1 MARHCSRREQL
12 VFRRRR
18 RRLCRRRL
26 CRLWCRARTRNTK
39 ESFKL
44 KIKNTRKER
53 KKERKQRANVPLFP
67 SSSRSLRE
75 EIDFLDEIKQKMKKF
90 VAGGEFEGTFLKPKF
105 GDASGVRGA
114 ARLARTTNY

>member
-1 MARHCSRREQL
+1 MAGDKIDVSFEINADAEKLIDEYKDQL
-12 VFRRRR
+12 AMSLATVVNIIDPDVFVFGGGVS
-18 RRLCRRRL
+18 
-26 CRLWCRARTRNTK
+26 N
-39 ESFKL
+39 
-44 KIKNTRKER
+44 
-53 KKERKQRANVPLFP
+53 
-67 SSSRSLRE
+67 